1 MKALTFFLFFL
12 GAINVSANGQTRN
25 IDLEGEWFTNNDDS
39 LYFKSDTIELFSG
52 TNYFQKVTTCK
63 VIRWIVNKNNFDLES
78 VNTCTETGMVT
89 EYLDAESLEL
99 TKNASKLYIEYF
111 RGGKKIDCF
120 VVLSYQEERSF
131 QYPRIIK
138 ILKLKRLRCT

>member
-1 MKALTFFLFFL
+1 MKAHTFLVIFFTAL
-12 GAINVSANGQTRN
+12 NVTAFGQIRN

-63 VIRWIVNKNNFDLES
+63 VIRWIVKKNDFDLES
-78 VNTCTETGMVT
+78 VNTCTETGLVT
-89 EYLDAESLEL
+89 EYLDSESLQI
-99 TKNASKLYIEYF
+99 TKNASKQYIEYF

-120 VVLSYQEERSF
+120 EILS
-131 QYPRIIK
+131 
-138 ILKLKRLRCT
+138 

>member
-1 MKALTFFLFFL
+1 MKALTFLTFFL
-12 GAINVSANGQTRN
+12 VAINVSLFGQTRN

-63 VIRWIVNKNNFDLES
+63 VIRWIVKKNNFDLES

-89 EYLDAESLEL
+89 EYLDMESLEI
-99 TKNASKLYIEYF
+99 TKMDSKQYIEYY
-111 RGGKKIDCF
+111 RGGKKIDWF
-120 VVLSYQEERSF
+120 EVLSYQEERGF

-138 ILKLKRLRCT
+138 ILKLKRLK